1 MRGASVSASMTARCQ
16 EERGRVTQVPCDMGL
31 ADTFVVRA
39 CLCTTQLGW
48 QHLLVVMCCPP
59 SRQLALFSAHGI
71 LCTTLDSTQSRHER
85 ITNSKPNNNSRVRHS
100 ILAQAG
106 THQLRRPQRASA
118 GRSSQKVS
126 LVCLPC
132 TLARQVVETLDAA
145 QKGQG
150 RSRATAG
157 DRTDNNRTKGAVSA
171 CALLLHVSQTASP
184 ALQGRLALAWLL
196 QLLVAVLPR
205 PGAGEALSSLQP
217 YDTTCAAGTN
227 CSTDTCA
234 PQSRRWMLLLEPL
247 HNDCGLPAL
256 AWQITQGGARLHP
269 PPCAGPATQ
278 GR

>member
-1 MRGASVSASMTARCQ
+1 MQPKRFK
-16 EERGRVTQVPCDMGL
+16 EGRVPLQVI
-31 ADTFVVRA
+31 AR
-39 CLCTTQLGW
+39 TTIAPKVQ
-48 QHLLVVMCCPP
+48 
-59 SRQLALFSAHGI
+59 F
-71 LCTTLDSTQSRHER
+71 
-85 ITNSKPNNNSRVRHS
+85 
-100 ILAQAG
+100 
-106 THQLRRPQRASA
+106 QRA
-118 GRSSQKVS
+118 
-126 LVCLPC
+126 PC
-132 TLARQVVETLDAA
+132 CCTFH
-145 QKGQG
+145 K
-150 RSRATAG
+150 
-157 DRTDNNRTKGAVSA
+157 
-171 CALLLHVSQTASP
+171 QTASP